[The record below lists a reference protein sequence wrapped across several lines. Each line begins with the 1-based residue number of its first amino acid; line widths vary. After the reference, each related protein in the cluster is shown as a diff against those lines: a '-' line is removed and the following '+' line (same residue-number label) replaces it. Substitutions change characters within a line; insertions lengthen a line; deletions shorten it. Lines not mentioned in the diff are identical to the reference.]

1 MCNKIF
7 DGDAVAVRKSDVTLT
22 LNKPAYVGTR
32 IIDSS
37 KVLIYESKQ
46 LFLSSYKNIILIFSL
61 VRTNFFVVL

>member
-7 DGDAVAVRKSDVTLT
+7 DSDAVAVRKSDVTLT